1 MSTRQAANIAK
12 LSCGKLEL
20 NLYSWRIPVIILGWP
35 GVIRVWDRLD
45 MCGLR
50 WLDGG
55 GKYQLVLAQAS
66 CKMFK
71 TSILDQREA

>member
-20 NLYSWRIPVIILGWP
+20 NIYSWRIPVIIWGWP
-35 GVIRVWDRLD
+35 GVVRGWDGVD
-45 MCGLR
+45 MGGLR

-55 GKYQLVLAQAS
+55 GKYQLCSSMVP
-66 CKMFK
+66 CVEK
-71 TSILDQREA
+71 SIIRTG